1 MKKQRKGTMQESNTK
16 EQQESNTNSQHEEK
30 KLNCD

>member
-16 EQQESNTNSQHEEK
+16 EQQESNTNSQHEGK